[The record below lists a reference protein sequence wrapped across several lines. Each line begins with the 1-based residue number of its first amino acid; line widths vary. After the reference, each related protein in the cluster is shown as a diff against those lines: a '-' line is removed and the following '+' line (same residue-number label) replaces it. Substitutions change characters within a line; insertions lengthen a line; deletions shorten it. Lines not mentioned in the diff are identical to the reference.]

1 MIARRSK
8 EIKLFFPFTNL
19 IEGTHNITQD
29 IDLNMRVKIF
39 KTKTFFPMMFIPRI
53 CVTPIDNCGA
63 R

>member
-39 KTKTFFPMMFIPRI
+39 KTKNLLSNDVHSKNLCDPY
-53 CVTPIDNCGA
+53 
-63 R
+63 